1 MNTANSRT
9 KTIISAGLLGLM
21 FLGVG
26 CAARNSEPVVENESA
41 VESEVVPLIVEE
53 TDMQQPSA
61 SDTPEETATE
71 RPQVPVEPVGILPAE
86 RIEDRQV
93 RVKTNRGEIVFEL
106 FAEDAPKAVS
116 NFVALAESGYYDGLT
131 FHRVVPGFVIQGGD
145 PSGNGT
151 GGPGYK
157 FEDEPVTRDYL
168 AGTVAMANAGPDT
181 NGSQYFVCLE
191 DQPTL
196 PKNYTIFGQVTSGLD
211 IVRSIAIGDV
221 METVTVEP
229 KQQ

>member
-1 MNTANSRT
+1 M
-9 KTIISAGLLGLM
+9 
-21 FLGVG
+21 
-26 CAARNSEPVVENESA
+26 
-41 VESEVVPLIVEE
+41 
-53 TDMQQPSA
+53 
-61 SDTPEETATE
+61 
-71 RPQVPVEPVGILPAE
+71 
-86 RIEDRQV
+86 EDRQV